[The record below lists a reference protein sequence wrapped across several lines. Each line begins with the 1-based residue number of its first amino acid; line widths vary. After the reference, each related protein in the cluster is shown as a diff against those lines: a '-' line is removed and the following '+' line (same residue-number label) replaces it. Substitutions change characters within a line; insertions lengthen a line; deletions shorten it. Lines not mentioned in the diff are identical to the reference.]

1 MKATNQWM
9 KRGGFE
15 TWLTARLRKIPRS
28 AGKSHGEATGRRRIA
43 GTPRGSGQESSAAIC
58 WREMG
63 SYLLKSTRT
72 TLSGMLRVLPGS
84 SAFACALILAIAGA
98 ACSTPPA
105 ATPSG
110 LWDAVIVANNAEVP
124 FRFEIAQH
132 DRDVDGFFFEGD
144 RKVGSTSGSFEGGML
159 RFDYDFLNTT
169 LEATL
174 DGDELRGTYR
184 NRRAGARPQ
193 VFRAQRF
200 APVPLTETEVPR
212 VEGNWVMYRTAD
224 DGSKLD
230 VSWRLYL
237 RQTGPEV
244 SGAILRTSGDTGT
257 LVGHWKDGR
266 LVMSHF
272 AGERPLLFEAQPNAD
287 GTLAVTLD
295 RKSTY
300 VAARTNEARAKGIPE
315 PPDLSRFTSVAD
327 PTERFHFSGPDI
339 DGKMV
344 KDSDPVFQGRVVVLT
359 IGGTWCPNCHDEF
372 PFLGELYKAFHAS
385 GLEIV
390 GLFFENDATP
400 AIARPRIL
408 AFTRRYAVEFPI
420 LVPGINQDN
429 EIARTLPQL
438 VNFAV
443 YPTTIFLGRDGRVR
457 RVHAG
462 FASAATG
469 EEHVKLKQEER
480 DLIERLLQEPAQ

>member
-1 MKATNQWM
+1 MFT
-9 KRGGFE
+9 RHR
-15 TWLTARLRKIPRS
+15 T
-28 AGKSHGEATGRRRIA
+28 
-43 GTPRGSGQESSAAIC
+43 
-58 WREMG
+58 
-63 SYLLKSTRT
+63 ST
-72 TLSGMLRVLPGS
+72 V
-84 SAFACALILAIAGA
+84 ACALTLAFLAAG
-98 ACSTPPA
+98 CSRAPA
-105 ATPSG
+105 RTLAG

-124 FRFEIAQH
+124 FRFEIAQNEGH
-132 DRDVDGFFFEGD
+132 VQGFFFEGD
-144 RKVGSTSGSFEGGML
+144 RKVGSTSGSLEDGTL
-159 RFDYDFLNTT
+159 RLEYDFLNTT

-174 DGDELRGTYR
+174 EGDELRGTYR
-184 NRRAGARPQ
+184 NKRAGARPQ

-200 APVPLTETEVPR
+200 VPVPVTETDVPQ
-212 VEGNWVMYRTAD
+212 VEGNWAMYRTAD

-237 RQTGPEV
+237 RQSGPEV

-257 LVGHWKDGR
+257 LVGHWNDGR

-287 GTLAVTLD
+287 GTLSVTLD

-300 VAARTNEARAKGIPE
+300 RAARTSEARAKGIPE
-315 PPDLSRFTSVAD
+315 PPDLSRFTSVTD
-327 PTERFHFSGPDI
+327 PTERFHFFGPDL

-344 KDSDPVFQGRVVVLT
+344 RDTDAIFQGRVVVLT
-359 IGGTWCPNCHDEF
+359 IGGTWCPNCHDEV
-372 PFLGELYKAFHAS
+372 PFLAELYKEFHAR

-400 AIARPRIL
+400 AVARPRVL
-408 AFTRRYAVEFPI
+408 AFIRRHAVEFPI
-420 LVPGINQDN
+420 LVPGTNQ
-429 EIARTLPQL
+429 ESEVAQKLPQL

-443 YPTTIFLGRDGRVR
+443 YPTTIVLGRDGRVR

-469 EEHVKLKQEER
+469 EEHVRQKREMR
-480 DLIERLLQEPAQ
+480 DLIERLLAEPAQ